1 MSDTGVWV
9 VCGGGRVA
17 GVGGGGEGAG
27 VWARLPTTGVPLRSC
42 DGTGV
47 VSVQVCAG
55 RGAGA

>member
-1 MSDTGVWV
+1 MIDTGVWL
-9 VCGGGRVA
+9 VCE
-17 GVGGGGEGAG
+17 GGGEGCVG
-27 VWARLPTTGVPLRSC
+27 RGCLQQYVPLRSC